1 MVAGVAARNA
11 TQKVA
16 DEFPPEAA
24 LAILRIDDLDDP
36 RLAPYRALKK
46 SNATR
51 SSSHF
56 VVEGDKLVRRLLES
70 DFKILSLLVAEQH
83 LPAVADLAHHDNVDV
98 LVVDRPDIEQIVG
111 FNFHRGMLGCALRK
125 PRLSLREIANS
136 VATRLTLVAC
146 PDVKDP
152 ENLGA
157 ILRISSALAIDAVVR
172 GPGCCDPFSRRVLRV
187 SMGAALR
194 VKIVECDDLA
204 AELAALRDTIDL
216 ELWAAV
222 TEATA
227 VGFDQVTRP
236 DRLALLLGSEG
247 HGLPAEWVAR
257 CDRAVTIPMAPRV
270 DSFNVA
276 VAAGI
281 LLYQL
286 TR

>member
-1 MVAGVAARNA
+1 
-11 TQKVA
+11 
-16 DEFPPEAA
+16 
-24 LAILRIDDLDDP
+24 LAVLRIEDLDDP

-46 SNATR
+46 NNFTR

-56 VVEGDKLVRRLLES
+56 VVEGDKLVRRLLDS
-70 DFKILSLLVAEQH
+70 DFTIVSLLVAEQH
-83 LPAVADLAHHDNVDV
+83 LPAVVEATGGDVDV
-98 LVVDRPDIEQIVG
+98 LVVDRPAIEEIVG

-125 PRLSLREIANS
+125 PRPALAEIAHMS
-136 VATRLTLVAC
+136 APRLTLVAC
-146 PDVKDP
+146 PDVQDP

-157 ILRISSALAIDAVVR
+157 ILRIASALAIDAVVL
-172 GPGCCDPFSRRVLRV
+172 GAGCCDPFSRRVLRV

-194 VKIVECDDLA
+194 VNIVECDDLA
-204 AELAALRDTIDL
+204 ADLTAMRDSIGL

-222 TEATA
+222 TNATA
-227 VGFDQVTRP
+227 TGFDQIVRP
-236 DRLALLLGSEG
+236 DRLALVLGSEG
-247 HGLPAEWVAR
+247 HGLSAEWVAR

-281 LLYQL
+281 LLYHL

>member
-1 MVAGVAARNA
+1 MA
-11 TQKVA
+11 T
-16 DEFPPEAA
+16 
-24 LAILRIDDLDDP
+24 LRIDDLDDP

-51 SSSHF
+51 ASGHF
-56 VVEGDKLVRRLLES
+56 IVEGDKLVRRLLAS
-70 DFKILSLLVAEQH
+70 DFKILSLLVAEQY
-83 LPAVADLAHHDNVDV
+83 LPAIADLANHDVEV
-98 LVVDRPDIEQIVG
+98 LVVDRPAIEQIVG

-125 PRLSLREIANS
+125 PKLSLRETAKES
-136 VATRLTLVAC
+136 ATRLTLVAC
-146 PDVKDP
+146 PDVQDP

-157 ILRISSALAIDAVVR
+157 ILRISNALAIDAVVL

-204 AELAALRDTIDL
+204 VELATLHDTMGL

-222 TEATA
+222 TDATA
-227 VGFDQVTRP
+227 TDFDTITRP
-236 DRLALLLGSEG
+236 ARLALLLGSEG

-257 CDRAVTIPMAPRV
+257 CDRAVTIPMAPEV

-281 LLYQL
+281 LLYHL
-286 TR
+286 TRKMDADN